1 MEEPFSNPPALG
13 ELSDADTVH
22 RMEQAPLTAGWYPD
36 PAGSGSLRYF
46 DGRSWTSATQT
57 EHVTDPGRIAPAF
70 STPAFAQDTLSADS
84 AFLSPPSSTPELQ
97 VPWGTTMLR
106 LIKPRQSGV
115 QAFARLIGTLCLVV
129 SVSTLGYALW
139 ENRFSAWTA
148 AQAQSD
154 LRSEFASE
162 VAARAQNVQ
171 LSEPQSTKSP
181 VTVTPTTT
189 QPTAPTMPLKGEL
202 AGHLVIPGIDLD
214 KMILVG
220 TDSDTLA
227 KGPGVWQSGVMPGAP
242 GNSTISGHR
251 TTHGGPFRHLDRLK
265 VGDRITF
272 EVPGEARA
280 VFEVRGIGKVSPQQI
295 EVTGQG
301 PGVRLTLTTCDPP
314 GSAARRLVVQAELVE
329 GTFLSQA
336 LPAQEWAFRGE

>member
-1 MEEPFSNPPALG
+1 MEEPFSKPPQLG
-13 ELSDADTVH
+13 QLSNADTVH
-22 RMEQAPLTAGWYPD
+22 RMEQAPLAAGWYPD

-46 DGRSWTSATQT
+46 DGRSWTAATQAA
-57 EHVTDPGRIAPAF
+57 HNTDPGRIAPAF

-84 AFLSPPSSTPELQ
+84 AFLSPPSATPELQ
-97 VPWGTTMLR
+97 VPWGSTMLR
-106 LIKPRQSGV
+106 LLKPRQTGV

-162 VAARAQNVQ
+162 VASKAQNVQ
-171 LSEPQSTKSP
+171 LSEPQGNESP
-181 VTVTPTTT
+181 AAVAPVTT
-189 QPTAPTMPLKGEL
+189 QPVAPTMPPKGEL
-202 AGHLVIPGIDLD
+202 AGHLLIPAINLD
-214 KMILVG
+214 KMILIG
-220 TDSDTLA
+220 TDTDTLE

-251 TTHGGPFRHLDRLK
+251 TTHGGPFRRLNDLK

-272 EVPGEARA
+272 EVAGEARA
-280 VFEVRGIGKVSPQQI
+280 VFEVRGIGNVSPKQI

-314 GSAARRLVVQAELVE
+314 GSAARRLVIQAELVE
-329 GTFLSQA
+329 GTFLAQA